1 MWLKA
6 YNRCTYF
13 FYRSKLKKSSRK
25 PILFEKRIN
34 TNRFINLIRAST
46 PREDKHREGHA
57 DQAQRDRRATHRVAR
72 RAANYHPGP
81 RRGRQVADCVE
92 RYLSLESL

>member
-13 FYRSKLKKSSRK
+13 LQVQVEKSSHK
-25 PILFEKRIN
+25 PILFEKRFN

-46 PREDKHREGHA
+46 PRKDKHREGHA

>member
-6 YNRCTYF
+6 YNRCTY

-92 RYLSLESL
+92 RYLSLKSL